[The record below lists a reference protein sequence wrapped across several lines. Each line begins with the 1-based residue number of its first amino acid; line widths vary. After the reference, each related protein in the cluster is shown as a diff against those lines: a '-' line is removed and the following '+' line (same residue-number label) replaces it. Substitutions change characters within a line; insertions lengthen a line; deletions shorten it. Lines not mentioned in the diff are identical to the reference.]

1 MDPLPLTIIVLY
13 LAAVVAVGFAA
24 SRLVR
29 STSDFLLAGR
39 KLGAP
44 LVVAGLAATHFGGG
58 FVLGVGED
66 SWTHGLSGIA
76 FALGTGAGLIAL
88 GLVAA
93 RRLRALALYTIADY
107 LAQRYDSQL
116 VRGLGAALSLV
127 AVTGILAAQVGAT
140 SGALGIIGLAPQT
153 GAVVA
158 VVLFVAYTFFAGIWG
173 VTLTD
178 ALQILVIFIGLPIAA
193 GLALAE
199 IGGLSGL
206 QAEVAAA
213 DDLTAD
219 SFFSPVGMGTF
230 VVAGIIVPVV
240 MYDLIGQDFYQ
251 RLFAAR
257 SATIARASALIAGLI
272 LLVFGIFP
280 ALAGMA
286 SRVMFPDLEDSAA
299 AIPELVTEVMPVWAG
314 AILVGAIL
322 AAVMSTADSLLVA
335 GSSHVTNDFARKI
348 LGRDHGEDARET
360 LIIAR
365 VSVAVLGLGALG
377 LYQVM
382 PGIVDTLVFA
392 YTMYAG
398 GVFVPVVGGLLW
410 PRATAPGAVSAIAA
424 GSLMGLLGETGLAD
438 YGDWP
443 VIVVGGLA
451 SLLTFIVVSLAT
463 KAPDRTPSSQPVEG

>member
-1 MDPLPLTIIVLY
+1 MEPLPLTIIVLY
-13 LAAVVAVGFAA
+13 LVAVVAVGFAA

-39 KLGAP
+39 RLGAP
-44 LVVAGLAATHFGGG
+44 LVVVGLAATHFGGG

-76 FALGTGAGLIAL
+76 FAVGTAAGLIAL

-93 RRLRALALYTIADY
+93 RRMRELALYTVADY

-140 SGALGIIGLAPQT
+140 SGALGIIGLAPET

-158 VVLFVAYTFFAGIWG
+158 VLLFIAYTVFAGIWG

-178 ALQILVIFIGLPIAA
+178 ALQIIVILIGLPIAA
-193 GLALAE
+193 GLALNE
-199 IGGLSGL
+199 VGGLSGL
-206 QAEVAAA
+206 QSEVAAA
-213 DDLTAD
+213 AELDGG

-230 VVAGIIVPVV
+230 VVAGIIIPVV

-251 RLFAAR
+251 RLLAAR
-257 SATIARASALIAGLI
+257 SAAVARASALIAGVV

-286 SRVMFPDLEDSAA
+286 SRVMFPDLEDGAA

-360 LIIAR
+360 LWIAR
-365 VSVAVLGLGALG
+365 VSVGVLGLGALG
-377 LYQVM
+377 LYTVM

-398 GVFVPVVGGLLW
+398 GVFVPVVGGLMW
-410 PRATAPGAVSAIAA
+410 SRATAPGAVSAIAA
-424 GSLMGLLGETGLAD
+424 GSLMGLLGETGALD
-438 YGDWP
+438 YDPWP

-451 SLLTFIVVSLAT
+451 SLLTFVAVSLVTTPPVRRDAL
-463 KAPDRTPSSQPVEG
+463 AGADR

>member
-1 MDPLPLTIIVLY
+1 MEPLPLTIIVLY
-13 LAAVVAVGFAA
+13 LVAVVAVGFAA

-39 KLGAP
+39 RLGAP
-44 LVVAGLAATHFGGG
+44 LVVVGLAATHFGGG

-76 FALGTGAGLIAL
+76 FAVGTAAGLIAL

-93 RRLRALALYTIADY
+93 RRMRELALYTVADY

-140 SGALGIIGLAPQT
+140 SGALGIIGLAPET

-158 VVLFVAYTFFAGIWG
+158 VLLFIAYTVFAGIWG

-178 ALQILVIFIGLPIAA
+178 ALQIIVILIGLPIAA
-193 GLALAE
+193 GLALNE
-199 IGGLSGL
+199 VGGLSGL
-206 QAEVAAA
+206 QSEVAAA
-213 DDLTAD
+213 AELDGG

-230 VVAGIIVPVV
+230 VVAGIIIPVV

-251 RLFAAR
+251 RLLAAR
-257 SATIARASALIAGLI
+257 SAAVARASALIAGVV

-286 SRVMFPDLEDSAA
+286 SRVMFPDLEDGAA

-360 LIIAR
+360 LWIAR
-365 VSVAVLGLGALG
+365 VSVGVLGLGALG
-377 LYQVM
+377 LYTVM

-398 GVFVPVVGGLLW
+398 GVFVPVVGGLVW
-410 PRATAPGAVSAIAA
+410 SRATAPGAVSAIAA
-424 GSLMGLLGETGLAD
+424 GSLMGLLGETGALD
-438 YGDWP
+438 YDPWP

-451 SLLTFIVVSLAT
+451 SLLTFVAVSLVTTPPVRRDAL
-463 KAPDRTPSSQPVEG
+463 AGADR

>member
-1 MDPLPLTIIVLY
+1 MEPLPLTIIVLY
-13 LAAVVAVGFAA
+13 LVAVVAVGFAA

-39 KLGAP
+39 RLGAP
-44 LVVAGLAATHFGGG
+44 LVVVGLAATHFGGG

-76 FALGTGAGLIAL
+76 FAVGTAAGLIAL

-93 RRLRALALYTIADY
+93 RRMRELALYTVADY

-140 SGALGIIGLAPQT
+140 SGALGIIGLAPET

-158 VVLFVAYTFFAGIWG
+158 VLLFIAYTVFAGIWG

-178 ALQILVIFIGLPIAA
+178 ALQIIVIFIGLPIAA
-193 GLALAE
+193 GLALNE
-199 IGGLSGL
+199 VGGLSGL
-206 QAEVAAA
+206 QSEVAAA
-213 DDLTAD
+213 AELDGG

-230 VVAGIIVPVV
+230 VVAGIIIPVV

-251 RLFAAR
+251 RLLAAR
-257 SATIARASALIAGLI
+257 SAAVARASALIAGVV

-286 SRVMFPDLEDSAA
+286 SRVMFPDLEDGAA

-360 LIIAR
+360 LWIAR
-365 VSVAVLGLGALG
+365 VSVGVLGLGALG
-377 LYQVM
+377 LYTVM

-398 GVFVPVVGGLLW
+398 GVFVPVVGGLVW
-410 PRATAPGAVSAIAA
+410 SRATAPGAVSAIAA
-424 GSLMGLLGETGLAD
+424 GSLMGLLGETGALD
-438 YGDWP
+438 YDPWP

-451 SLLTFIVVSLAT
+451 SLLTFVAVSLVTTPPVRRDAL
-463 KAPDRTPSSQPVEG
+463 AGADR